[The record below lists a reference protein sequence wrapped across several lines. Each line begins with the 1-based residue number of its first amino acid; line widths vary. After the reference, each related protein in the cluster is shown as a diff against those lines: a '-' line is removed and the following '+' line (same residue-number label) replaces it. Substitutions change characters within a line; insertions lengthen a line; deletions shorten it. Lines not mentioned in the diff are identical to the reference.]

1 MFSCQRADVM
11 TLRNELKHL
20 KTVCTQLEPH
30 IRNLASMAPSVQ
42 ASNEKL
48 SEQAQQLQSLLENIG
63 LLQQSTGQ
71 LNKLPRSRSRV
82 ISQFLDKVSQY

>member
-1 MFSCQRADVM
+1 M

-20 KTVCTQLEPH
+20 KTVCGQLEPH
-30 IRNLASMAPSVQ
+30 IRNLASFAPSVQ
-42 ASNEKL
+42 ASTEKL

-82 ISQFLDKVSQY
+82 LSQFLDKVRNDLFIF